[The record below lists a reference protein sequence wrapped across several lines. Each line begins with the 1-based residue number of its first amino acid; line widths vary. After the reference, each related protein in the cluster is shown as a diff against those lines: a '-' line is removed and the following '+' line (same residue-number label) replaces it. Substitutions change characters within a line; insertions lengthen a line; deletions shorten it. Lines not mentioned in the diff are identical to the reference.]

1 MNVLQNLVELYDQLP
16 PGSTY
21 KDVAGCILEHLQE
34 AADATIYDVAD
45 LTHSSRT
52 TVWRMVQKMG
62 YENYSDFQHALRQA
76 VSHYTYYNRI
86 LRADVCSDAD
96 SILSAYSLQL
106 KNIRTMMDKHI
117 TGAMLDAMADLVYTA
132 DEIVFFLPYR
142 TFAIASFQQNLSI
155 SGKKTD
161 YLCLVPEMLERS
173 RHLRAQSIVFMDTI
187 DHAEAMDMLD
197 VLSAAKAAGARI
209 IKPIRGRAPYDRYVD
224 QTIFTF
230 DMMENAPTNI
240 LLTISYFLMLSEV
253 FRKKFIKET
262 R

>member
-1 MNVLQNLVELYDQLP
+1 
-16 PGSTY
+16 
-21 KDVAGCILEHLQE
+21 
-34 AADATIYDVAD
+34 
-45 LTHSSRT
+45 
-52 TVWRMVQKMG
+52 
-62 YENYSDFQHALRQA
+62 
-76 VSHYTYYNRI
+76 
-86 LRADVCSDAD
+86 
-96 SILSAYSLQL
+96 
-106 KNIRTMMDKHI
+106 MMDKHI